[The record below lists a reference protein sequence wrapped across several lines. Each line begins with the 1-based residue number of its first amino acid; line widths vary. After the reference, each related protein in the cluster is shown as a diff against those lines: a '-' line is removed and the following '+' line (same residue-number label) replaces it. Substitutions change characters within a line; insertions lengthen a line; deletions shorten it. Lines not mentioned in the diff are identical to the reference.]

1 MKTFILSFVS
11 LASLLFL
18 PKQSIGQE
26 NGRVNYTYEEGLEDL
41 IYQYRGYNKK
51 NVMVDGYRI
60 QIMFSNDKTEANN
73 AKVNLYRLFPKE
85 NCYVDYEQPY
95 YKLRMGD
102 YTDRFQANYALQQLL
117 ATYPGAFIIK
127 SKVSARR

>member
-1 MKTFILSFVS
+1 MKVFVLGFTVAVLLVFI
-11 LASLLFL
+11 

-26 NGRVNYTYEEGLEDL
+26 SGKVNYTYEEGIEGL

-51 NVMVDGYRI
+51 NVMADGYRI

-127 SKVSARR
+127 SKVVARR